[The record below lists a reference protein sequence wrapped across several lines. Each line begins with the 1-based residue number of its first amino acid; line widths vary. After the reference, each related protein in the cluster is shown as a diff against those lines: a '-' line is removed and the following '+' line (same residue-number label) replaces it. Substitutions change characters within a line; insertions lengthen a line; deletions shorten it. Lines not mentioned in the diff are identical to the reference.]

1 MEILVYISGVFTAA
15 LIVSIVSFLRTN
27 KKYTSLLESNQHIT
41 NISSIRNAEVNER
54 LEEMMSIVRIIQND
68 YVPNGELSDKIKA
81 IEGSLGEMQKISAR
95 NRSFSEQS
103 KQQLLND
110 IGQLTNKLNRLG
122 QDPGLQSSYS

>member
-54 LEEMMSIVRIIQND
+54 LDEMMDIVRVIQSD
-68 YVPNGELSDKIKA
+68 YVPNGDLSGKIDGIDRELRELSKI
-81 IEGSLGEMQKISAR
+81 MAR

-110 IGQLTNKLNRLG
+110 ISQLKQNIKQLG
-122 QDPGLQSSYS
+122 EDPNFLSRY

>member
-54 LEEMMSIVRIIQND
+54 LDEMMEIVRVIQND
-68 YVPNGELSDKIKA
+68 YVPNGELSGKIDG
-81 IEGSLGEMQKISAR
+81 IDRELRELSKIMAR
-95 NRSFSEQS
+95 NRTFAEQDKVQWLNEIS
-103 KQQLLND
+103 QLKQNIKQL
-110 IGQLTNKLNRLG
+110 GE
-122 QDPGLQSSYS
+122 DPNVLSRY

>member
-54 LEEMMSIVRIIQND
+54 LDEMMDIVRVIQSD
-68 YVPNGELSDKIKA
+68 YVPNGELSGKIDGIDRELK
-81 IEGSLGEMQKISAR
+81 ELSKIMAR
-95 NRSFSEQS
+95 NRTFAEQDKVQWLNEIS
-103 KQQLLND
+103 QLKQNIKQL
-110 IGQLTNKLNRLG
+110 GE
-122 QDPGLQSSYS
+122 DPNFLSRY

>member
-1 MEILVYISGVFTAA
+1 MEILIYISGVLTTVC
-15 LIVSIVSFLRTN
+15 IVSVIGFIRAY
-27 KKYTSLLESNQHIT
+27 KKYTLLLESNQHIS

-81 IEGSLGEMQKISAR
+81 IESSLGEMQKISAR

>member
-1 MEILVYISGVFTAA
+1 MEILIYISGVLTTVC
-15 LIVSIVSFLRTN
+15 IVSVIGFIRAY
-27 KKYTSLLESNQHIT
+27 KKYTLLLESNQHIS

-68 YVPNGELSDKIKA
+68 YVSNGELSDKIKA
-81 IEGSLGEMQKISAR
+81 IECSLGEMQKISAR

>member
-41 NISSIRNAEVNER
+41 NISSIRNAEINER
-54 LEEMMSIVRIIQND
+54 LDEMMDIVRVIQSD
-68 YVPNGELSDKIKA
+68 YVPNGELNQK
-81 IEGSLGEMQKISAR
+81 IEGMESDLSGIYKIAER
-95 NRSFSEQS
+95 NRAFTEQS

-110 IGQLTNKLNRLG
+110 ISQLKQNIKQLG
-122 QDPGLQSSYS
+122 EDPNFLSRY

>member
-1 MEILVYISGVFTAA
+1 MEILIYISGILTTVC
-15 LIVSIVSFLRTN
+15 IVSVVGFIRAY
-27 KKYTSLLESNQHIT
+27 KKYMLLLKSNQHIS

>member
-54 LEEMMSIVRIIQND
+54 LDEMRDIVKVIQND
-68 YVPNGELSDKIKA
+68 YVPNGELSGKIDG
-81 IEGSLGEMQKISAR
+81 IDRELRELSKIMAR
-95 NRSFSEQS
+95 NRTFAEQDKVQWLNEIS
-103 KQQLLND
+103 QLKQNIKQL
-110 IGQLTNKLNRLG
+110 GE
-122 QDPGLQSSYS
+122 DPNFLSRY

>member
-1 MEILVYISGVFTAA
+1 MEILIYISGVLTTVC
-15 LIVSIVSFLRTN
+15 IVSVIGFIRAY
-27 KKYTSLLESNQHIT
+27 KKYTLLLKSNQHIS

-81 IEGSLGEMQKISAR
+81 IESSLGEMQKISAR

>member
-54 LEEMMSIVRIIQND
+54 LDEMMDIVRVIQSD
-68 YVPNGELSDKIKA
+68 YVPNGELSGKIDG
-81 IEGSLGEMQKISAR
+81 IDRELRELSKIMAR
-95 NRSFSEQS
+95 NRTFAEQDKVQWLNEIS
-103 KQQLLND
+103 QLKQNIKQL
-110 IGQLTNKLNRLG
+110 GE
-122 QDPGLQSSYS
+122 DPNFLSRY

>member
-1 MEILVYISGVFTAA
+1 MEILIYISGVLTTVC
-15 LIVSIVSFLRTN
+15 IVSVIGFIRAY
-27 KKYTSLLESNQHIT
+27 KKYTLLLESNQHIS
-41 NISSIRNAEVNER
+41 NISSIRNAEVKER

-68 YVPNGELSDKIKA
+68 YVPNGELSDKIKS